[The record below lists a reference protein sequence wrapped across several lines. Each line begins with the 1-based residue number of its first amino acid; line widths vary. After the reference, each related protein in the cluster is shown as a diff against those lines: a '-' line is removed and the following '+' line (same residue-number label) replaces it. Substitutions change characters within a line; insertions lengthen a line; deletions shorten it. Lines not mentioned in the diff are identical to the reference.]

1 MISGYWITGVV
12 LQAII
17 IKAISTHADLHVM
30 ITVYAISYLGCIQ
43 RLHASG
49 DDAVYVMV
57 SLTDSEIGGLIDI
70 ACLLTA
76 SATSVY
82 TRKKLR
88 SLCCC
93 VLFSS

>member
-17 IKAISTHADLHVM
+17 IKAISTHAELVM

-57 SLTDSEIGGLIDI
+57 SLIDSEIGGLIDI